1 MPQQFL
7 AHMEKKLDF
16 YLTSYSKIYFW
27 SLKSS
32 MWMKNLKIFR
42 IKYKE
47 VSLCPQNSDYYF
59 KQDTR
64 YKKYKP

>member
-1 MPQQFL
+1 
-7 AHMEKKLDF
+7 
-16 YLTSYSKIYFW
+16 
-27 SLKSS
+27 
-32 MWMKNLKIFR
+32 MKNLKNFR